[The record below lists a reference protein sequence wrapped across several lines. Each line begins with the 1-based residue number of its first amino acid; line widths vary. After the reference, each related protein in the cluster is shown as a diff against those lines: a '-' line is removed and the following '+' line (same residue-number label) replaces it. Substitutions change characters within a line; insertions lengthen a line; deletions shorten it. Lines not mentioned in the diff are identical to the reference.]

1 MNWKSDDWCSH
12 RSRRGHRDHEG
23 KKIAMRKGR
32 PETFTLCRFHP
43 GTSKHILLRKADV
56 QECK

>member
-1 MNWKSDDWCSH
+1 MTGVLIGVEEDTET
-12 RSRRGHRDHEG
+12 HEG